1 MAMDKQISKISSSKD
16 VKAIMGRYL
25 LNKKYNVVVY
35 EFSGRG
41 IQSAD
46 IFGIT
51 VAGYAYEYEIKTSKR
66 DFKADF
72 RKRYKHNILKEA
84 ESQKEYISIP
94 NYFYYVVPEN
104 LIELSEIP
112 EYAGLIYVKYSD
124 NYMGYYVDIKKNAP
138 KLHDR
143 KASEKLYKS
152 ILRNLSC
159 KQVFECK
166 SWKNYR
172 LINE

>member
-1 MAMDKQISKISSSKD
+1 MGMDSKD
-16 VKAIMGRYL
+16 IKKIMGRWL
-25 LNKKYNVVVY
+25 LSKKYNVVVY

-41 IQSAD
+41 IQAAD

-51 VAGYAYEYEIKTSKR
+51 SSGYMYEYEVKTSVR

-72 RKRYKHNILKEA
+72 KKRYKHEVLKG
-84 ESQKEYISIP
+84 EYQASYHYSKP
-94 NYFYYVVPEN
+94 NYFYYAVPSK
-104 LIELSEIP
+104 LISVEDIP

-124 NYMGYYVDIKKNAP
+124 NYMGWDVDIIKEAP
-138 KLHDR
+138 KLHKE
-143 KASEKLYKS
+143 KANEKLYKS

-159 KQVFECK
+159 KQVFNCK

-172 LINE
+172 ILNE